1 MTHRLLTSV
10 ILAGAMFCAG
20 VPPAC
25 AHAFLDRA
33 DPAVG
38 ATLTVA
44 PTSVTIT
51 FTEGLEPDFSS
62 LTVEDESGQRVDLGD
77 AHAAPDNPMRFSVG
91 LKPLKPGSYK
101 VLWRATSVDTHR
113 TNGSYSFT
121 VTP

>member
-1 MTHRLLTSV
+1 VTYRLLAFVT
-10 ILAGAMFCAG
+10 LAGAMFCAA
-20 VPPAC
+20 VPAAL
-25 AHAFLDRA
+25 AHAFLDTA

-44 PTSVTIT
+44 PTSVAIT

-62 LTVEDESGQRVDLGD
+62 LTVEDDSGQRVDLGD
-77 AHAAPDNPMRFSVG
+77 AHTAPDNPMRFSVG
-91 LKPLKPGSYK
+91 LKPLKPGSYT
-101 VLWRATSVDTHR
+101 VLWRATSVDTHK

>member
-1 MTHRLLTSV
+1 MTYRLLTSV
-10 ILAGAMFCAG
+10 TLAGALFCAG
-20 VPPAC
+20 IPAVF
-25 AHAFLDRA
+25 AHAFLDTA

-38 ATLTVA
+38 ATVRAA
-44 PTSVTIT
+44 PPVVTLT

-77 AHAAPDNPMRFSVG
+77 AHTSPGDATRFMVG

-101 VLWRATSVDTHR
+101 VLWRATSVDTHK
-113 TNGSYSFT
+113 TSGSYTFT